1 MNSLF
6 KKIRKNR
13 SKIAAVAVILAVAV
27 VIILVTRVKVNANN
41 SYGRDYSDKRY
52 KNYTVTSGDT
62 LWDIAEANM
71 DYEYYDDVN
80 DYIAEIKRM
89 NNLYSDKIYTGQNLL
104 ITYYCHNC
112 NN

>member
-1 MNSLF
+1 MNILI
-6 KKIRKNR
+6 KKLRKNC
-13 SKIAAVAVILAVAV
+13 SKIAAMAVISAVVV
-27 VIILVTRVKVNANN
+27 VIILVSRVNN
-41 SYGRDYSDKRY
+41 SYGRDYSYKRY

-112 NN
+112 NT

>member
-1 MNSLF
+1 MKHIMIMLGICF
-6 KKIRKNR
+6 
-13 SKIAAVAVILAVAV
+13 AMVIGYQQTTPAMESQSVQE
-27 VIILVTRVKVNANN
+27 VTVK
-41 SYGRDYSDKRY
+41 
-52 KNYTVTSGDT
+52 SGDT

-71 DYEYYDDVN
+71 DYEYYEDVN

-112 NN
+112 NT